1 MHNFWSL
8 NYEQLVTV
16 MWLWHIPNFISE
28 SFNSFLQ
35 IFKVKEAGDRPLVVE
50 KIKWSTQTMESGPKL
65 TL

>member
-1 MHNFWSL
+1 
-8 NYEQLVTV
+8 

-65 TL
+65 AL